1 MVLLSF
7 GLPLVEW
14 LTVSDRIRV
23 GSSAI
28 ESVCFNDLEAPRHS
42 SDCCFLICTVLLT
55 LCTAGDIVSAFVFC
69 CISMKNWF
77 KFFAFCGERPSMRS
91 SPNTS
96 LNTKES
102 TTCESV
108 NRTVILLRP

>member
-1 MVLLSF
+1 
-7 GLPLVEW
+7 
-14 LTVSDRIRV
+14 
-23 GSSAI
+23 
-28 ESVCFNDLEAPRHS
+28 
-42 SDCCFLICTVLLT
+42 
-55 LCTAGDIVSAFVFC
+55 
-69 CISMKNWF
+69 MKNWF